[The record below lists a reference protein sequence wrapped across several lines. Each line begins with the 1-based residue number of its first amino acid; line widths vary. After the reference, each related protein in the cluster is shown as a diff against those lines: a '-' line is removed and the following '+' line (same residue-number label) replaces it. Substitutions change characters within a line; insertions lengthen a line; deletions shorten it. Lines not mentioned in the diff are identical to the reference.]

1 MKKWI
6 TGICAVLLLSSITAQ
21 AAELKIGFVDVK
33 SAIENTM
40 KYKDASSRLKAL
52 VSKIEN
58 ELKTLKDRIQTVKSE
73 INKGG
78 MVWSPEKLQAKRDE
92 LTDLETS
99 FKRKQEDGGNHVG
112 RETRRL
118 NEGVGEGLFNV
129 IGQYAKDNGY
139 DMILQKQPMV
149 LYGQDQYDLTGEI
162 TKMLDARVK

>member
-1 MKKWI
+1 MKKWM
-6 TGICAVLLLSSITAQ
+6 TGIAVALLLSTATTQ

-33 SAIENTM
+33 SAIENTQ
-40 KYKDASSRLKAL
+40 KYKDASSRLKSL
-52 VSKIEN
+52 VSNIEN
-58 ELKTLKDRIQTVKSE
+58 DLKALKDKMQTVKSE
-73 INKGG
+73 MSKGS

-99 FKRKQEDGGNHVG
+99 FKRKQEDGGSHVG

-118 NEGVGEGLFNV
+118 NEGVGEGLFKV
-129 IGQYAKDNGY
+129 ISQYAKENGY

-162 TKMLDARVK
+162 TKKLDQRAK

>member
-6 TGICAVLLLSSITAQ
+6 MGLCTVLLLNSAAAQ
-21 AAELKIGFVDVK
+21 AAELKIGFIDVK
-33 SAIENTM
+33 SAIENTQ
-40 KYKDASSRLKAL
+40 KYKDASSRLKSL

-58 ELKTLKDRIQTVKSE
+58 ELKSLKDRIQTVKSE
-73 INKGG
+73 INKGA

-92 LTDLETS
+92 LSDLETS

-118 NEGVGEGLFNV
+118 NEGVGVGLFNV
-129 IGQYAKDNGY
+129 ISQYAKDNGY

-149 LYGQDQYDLTGEI
+149 LYGQSKYDLTGEI
-162 TKMLDARVK
+162 TRMLDQRAK